1 MKQLIDGV
9 WEYSLIN
16 PNGFTLNVETMKP
29 VKYGISVA
37 YKETQD
43 SFGKESL
50 NRGINHAL
58 EHSKTV
64 GGWFDTDS
72 NRYYFDS
79 VKIFKNSEIDK
90 AIEFAKNHN
99 QLAIYDLTN
108 IKEIR
113 IKQGVRP
120 LLFLSLKRLRYGE
133 SKYFRLRSLGYK
145 H

>member
-1 MKQLIDGV
+1 MRKANKYIIFVTVKARGFKSIDIMKQLTDGV

-16 PNGFTLNVETMKP
+16 PNGFTLNIETMKP

-50 NRGINHAL
+50 NRVINHAL

-90 AIEFAKNHN
+90 AIEFAKNHD

-108 IKEIR
+108 LEEIR
-113 IKQGVRP
+113 IK
-120 LLFLSLKRLRYGE
+120 
-133 SKYFRLRSLGYK
+133 
-145 H
+145 

>member
-16 PNGFTLNVETMKP
+16 PDGFTLDIETMKP

-37 YKETQD
+37 YNETQD

-50 NRGINHAL
+50 NRVINHAL

-64 GGWFDTDS
+64 GGWFDTES
-72 NRYYFDS
+72 NQYYFDS
-79 VKIFKNSEIDK
+79 VKVFKNSEVDK
-90 AIEFAKNHN
+90 AVEFARDNQ

-108 IKEIR
+108 IREIR
-113 IKQGVRP
+113 IK
-120 LLFLSLKRLRYGE
+120 
-133 SKYFRLRSLGYK
+133 
-145 H
+145 

>member
-1 MKQLIDGV
+1 MIQLIDGV

-50 NRGINHAL
+50 NRVINHAL

-113 IKQGVRP
+113 IK
-120 LLFLSLKRLRYGE
+120 
-133 SKYFRLRSLGYK
+133 
-145 H
+145 

>member
-1 MKQLIDGV
+1 MKQLTDGV

-16 PNGFTLNVETMKP
+16 PNGFTLNIETMKP

-37 YKETQD
+37 YEETQD

-50 NRGINHAL
+50 NRVINHAL

-79 VKIFKNSEIDK
+79 VKIFKNSEIDI

-108 IKEIR
+108 LEEIR
-113 IKQGVRP
+113 IK
-120 LLFLSLKRLRYGE
+120 
-133 SKYFRLRSLGYK
+133 
-145 H
+145 